1 MYLQYTL
8 YIFLFER
15 GYSFNNEDKCI
26 KYMKDIISD
35 NLNNIEYALKYPFSN
50 EKSKYGSSIQG
61 IASILLSPFLIPL
74 FILIGYRIE
83 LIESVINDEDV
94 PKFESYEDLFEEG
107 ITGLL
112 VYLPI
117 FTLMLLAVLFSLI
130 GLPMLIGFFFVAL
143 YVWPATSILYAIKRD
158 YKEVYSSDLIE
169 LTTNRNY
176 MLTYIGMVILTI
188 ILLFLSTILSIVTLG
203 IGFILLLPI
212 YLYSRPVL
220 WAYMYKQFE

>member
-1 MYLQYTL
+1 
-8 YIFLFER
+8 
-15 GYSFNNEDKCI
+15 
-26 KYMKDIISD
+26 MKDLISD

-50 EKSKYGSSIQG
+50 KKSKYGSSIHG

-83 LIESVINDEDV
+83 LIESVINGEDV

-176 MLTYIGMVILTI
+176 MLTYIGMVIMTI

>member
-50 EKSKYGSSIQG
+50 EKSKYGSSIHG

-83 LIESVINDEDV
+83 LIESVINGEDV

>member
-1 MYLQYTL
+1 
-8 YIFLFER
+8 
-15 GYSFNNEDKCI
+15 
-26 KYMKDIISD
+26 MKDLISD

-50 EKSKYGSSIQG
+50 EKSKYGSSIHG

-83 LIESVINDEDV
+83 LIESVINGEDV

-176 MLTYIGMVILTI
+176 MLTYIGMVIMTI